1 MSYESARNYLSQKGY
16 EDRILTFD
24 VSSATVEL
32 AALAVG
38 TEQARIAKSLTF
50 RVDGNPVM
58 IVCAG
63 DAKINNSKFKVY
75 FHQKAV
81 MFSREEVNALIGHD
95 VGGVCPFGI
104 LDGVTV
110 YLDESMR
117 RFDVVYPA
125 CGNAASAVKLTPDEL
140 ETLSGAKAW
149 IDVCVIPE

>member
-1 MSYESARNYLSQKGY
+1 M
-16 EDRILTFD
+16 
-24 VSSATVEL
+24 EL

-63 DAKINNSKFKVY
+63 DAKINNSKFKAY